1 MNTEPK
7 QKTRKKREPW
17 PQIKKVINHGKPVYL
32 CDARIKG
39 RGERK
44 FFDTKKEAEGWQQQQ
59 RIKRQDEGGRAFDDR
74 ELSAYGWTVA
84 DAIRFAL
91 EHLRKQSS
99 SVTLETAM
107 KELIAAKAAAGR
119 SERYCNDLGL
129 RLGRLCAAFKNRK
142 VAEITTADLEGFL
155 GSLNV
160 APETRNTF
168 RRDIRTLWSFAEK
181 RGWGN
186 SQAVKNTERAKGI
199 DRPPEILKPEQAA
212 ALLVESK
219 DNDLLAFH
227 AIGLFAGLRVAEI
240 KALDWRD
247 VDLAGGF
254 IHVGAK
260 ISKTRSRR
268 LVPIL
273 DNLKAWVQPI
283 ANPAGPVV
291 ERELRY
297 RHEAARQRAGIEE
310 WPENCMRH
318 SFVSYRLAATGNA
331 AQVALES
338 GHDQAILFRHYRELV
353 KPQQAERFF
362 SIAPSE
368 SRQKIV
374 AIA

>member
-17 PQIKKVINHGKPVYL
+17 PQIKKIINHGKLVYL

-59 RIKRQDEGGRAFDDR
+59 RVKRQNEGGRAFDDR
-74 ELSAYGWTVA
+74 ELSDYGWTAA

-99 SVTLETAM
+99 SVTLDTAM
-107 KELIAAKAAAGR
+107 KELIAAKGAAGR
-119 SERYCNDLGL
+119 SERYCNDLAL
-129 RLGRLCAAFKNRK
+129 RLGRLCKAFVGKT
-142 VAEITTADLEGFL
+142 VAQISTDDLEGFL

-160 APETRNTF
+160 AAETRNTF
-168 RRDIRTLWSFAEK
+168 RRDFRTLWSFAEK

-186 SQAVKNTERAKGI
+186 AQVVKNTERARGI

-247 VDLAGGF
+247 VDLVGGF

-273 DNLKAWVQPI
+273 DNMKAWLQPI
-283 ANPAGPVV
+283 AKPAGLIV

-297 RHEAARQRAGIEE
+297 RHETARERAGIEE

-353 KPQQAERFF
+353 KPKDAERFF
-362 SIAPSE
+362 SITPSE
-368 SRQKIV
+368 SREKIV